1 MIPYLLKPSFHSTQR
16 TQCKQRTQHTQQ
28 TQRKN
33 RHRFY
38 PCVLPVT
45 SLASA
50 AYVAF
55 IAYFFQLRRKGT
67 VRKGYCV
74 EYDALYGNYA
84 LMTWCDVDVC
94 VHLQVCSR
102 WRDVL
107 YRPSLWHGVTPVV
120 YCRQLPLNDVD
131 DARRLYFRSIEQRGF
146 DSLRLVAAVDSDIE
160 TLDSLIPLA
169 STHIVDLSVRC
180 SNISDRGLER
190 LLELMS
196 SVVSLDL
203 SGCNELTEAGL
214 WTALSR
220 PRIVQL
226 SISDCINVADDTVAA
241 IAQLLPALRELNL
254 QAYHVTDAA
263 LALFA
268 GPSATTAAVCVG
280 GPGVGTTGA
289 RPLRTLRL
297 HSCWEITNH
306 GILNVVRTLPSLTE
320 LSLSGCSKV
329 TDDGVE
335 VIAENLRQL
344 RVLDLSWCSRL
355 SDAALEYIACDLG
368 QLEELSLDR

>member
-1 MIPYLLKPSFHSTQR
+1 
-16 TQCKQRTQHTQQ
+16 
-28 TQRKN
+28 
-33 RHRFY
+33 
-38 PCVLPVT
+38 LPAIT
-45 SLASA
+45 A
-50 AYVAF
+50 
-55 IAYFFQLRRKGT
+55 
-67 VRKGYCV
+67 
-74 EYDALYGNYA
+74 D
-84 LMTWCDVDVC
+84 
-94 VHLQVCSR
+94 
-102 WRDVL
+102 
-107 YRPSLWHGVTPVV
+107 
-120 YCRQLPLNDVD
+120 D

-146 DSLRLVAAVDSDIE
+146 DSLRLVAAVDADID
-160 TLDSLIPLA
+160 TLDLLIPQA
-169 STHIVDLSVRC
+169 STHIVELSVRC

-196 SVVSLDL
+196 AVVTLDL

-214 WTALSR
+214 WTALAR

-241 IAQLLPALRELNL
+241 IAQLLPQLRELNL

-268 GPSATTAAVCVG
+268 TTLPVCG
-280 GPGVGTTGA
+280 GPGVVTTSA
-289 RPLRTLRL
+289 CRPLRTLRL
-297 HSCWEITNH
+297 YSCWEITNH
-306 GILNVVRTLPSLTE
+306 GILNVVRTLPSLTV

-368 QLEELSLDR
+368 QLEELSLDRCVHVVLEMNY

>member
-1 MIPYLLKPSFHSTQR
+1 
-16 TQCKQRTQHTQQ
+16 
-28 TQRKN
+28 
-33 RHRFY
+33 
-38 PCVLPVT
+38 
-45 SLASA
+45 
-50 AYVAF
+50 
-55 IAYFFQLRRKGT
+55 
-67 VRKGYCV
+67 
-74 EYDALYGNYA
+74 
-84 LMTWCDVDVC
+84 
-94 VHLQVCSR
+94 VCSR

-107 YRPSLWHGVTPVV
+107 YRPSLWRGVTPVV
-120 YCRQLPLNDVD
+120 HCRQLPVDDVD

-146 DSLRLVAAVDSDIE
+146 DSLRLVAAVDSDIDA
-160 TLDSLIPLA
+160 LDALLPHA

-180 SNISDRGLER
+180 SNVSDRGLER
-190 LLELMS
+190 LLEMMS
-196 SVVSLDL
+196 AVVCLDL
-203 SGCNELTEAGL
+203 SGCNELTETGL
-214 WTALSR
+214 WTALAR

-241 IAQLLPALRELNL
+241 IAQLLPHLRELNL

-268 GPSATTAAVCVG
+268 GSTATAVPVCGGSAVMTIG
-280 GPGVGTTGA
+280 S

-306 GILNVVRTLPSLTE
+306 GILNVVRTLPSLTV

-344 RVLDLSWCSRL
+344 RVLDLSWCSRI

-368 QLEELSLDR
+368 QLEELSLDRSAQVTPILLLVCLGRSV

>member
-1 MIPYLLKPSFHSTQR
+1 M
-16 TQCKQRTQHTQQ
+16 
-28 TQRKN
+28 
-33 RHRFY
+33 
-38 PCVLPVT
+38 
-45 SLASA
+45 
-50 AYVAF
+50 
-55 IAYFFQLRRKGT
+55 
-67 VRKGYCV
+67 
-74 EYDALYGNYA
+74 
-84 LMTWCDVDVC
+84 
-94 VHLQVCSR
+94 QVCSR

-107 YRPSLWHGVTPVV
+107 YRPSLWRGVTPVV
-120 YCRQLPLNDVD
+120 YCRQLPAD
-131 DARRLYFRSIEQRGF
+131 DSDHTRRLYFRSIEQRGF
-146 DSLRLVAAVDSDIE
+146 DSVRLVAAVDSDVD
-160 TLDSLIPLA
+160 TLEALMPSA
-169 STHIVDLSVRC
+169 STHIVELSVRC
-180 SNISDRGLER
+180 SNVSDRGLER

-196 SVVSLDL
+196 AVVSLDL

-214 WTALSR
+214 WTALAR

-241 IAQLLPALRELNL
+241 IAQLLPQLRELNL

-268 GPSATTAAVCVG
+268 SPTATAATVPVCGGAGTPSAG
-280 GPGVGTTGA
+280 S

-306 GILNVVRTLPSLTE
+306 GLLNVVRTLPALTV

-344 RVLDLSWCSRL
+344 RVFDLSWCSRI

-368 QLEELSLDR
+368 QLEELSLDRSAQMAQMAAMSNEFIVKYRFFRQSQNKLNIQHCCRKRQQCRSNVRLCRSTIRLLSKESLGL

>member
-1 MIPYLLKPSFHSTQR
+1 M
-16 TQCKQRTQHTQQ
+16 
-28 TQRKN
+28 
-33 RHRFY
+33 
-38 PCVLPVT
+38 
-45 SLASA
+45 A
-50 AYVAF
+50 
-55 IAYFFQLRRKGT
+55 
-67 VRKGYCV
+67 
-74 EYDALYGNYA
+74 
-84 LMTWCDVDVC
+84 
-94 VHLQVCSR
+94 QVCSR
-102 WRDVL
+102 WREVL
-107 YRPSLWHGVTPVV
+107 YCRPSLWRGVTPVV
-120 YCRQLPLNDVD
+120 HCRQLAAENVD
-131 DARRLYFRSIEQRGF
+131 EARRSYFRSVEQRGF
-146 DSLRLVAAVDSDIE
+146 DSLRLVAAVDSDVDALD
-160 TLDSLIPLA
+160 TLMPHA
-169 STHIVDLSVRC
+169 STHIVELSVRC
-180 SNISDRGLER
+180 SNLSDGGLER

-196 SVVSLDL
+196 AVVSLDL

-214 WTALSR
+214 WTALAR

-241 IAQLLPALRELNL
+241 IAQLLPQLHELNL

-268 GPSATTAAVCVG
+268 AGPTSAASAAAAVPVCGV
-280 GPGVGTTGA
+280 PGVASAGGGCGG

-306 GILNVVRTLPSLTE
+306 GILNVVRTLPALTV

-344 RVLDLSWCSRL
+344 QVLDLSWCSRI

-368 QLEELSLDR
+368 QLEELSLDRQVSRSQIWLDLSVNLFLYSGSLCTVLRGMAYACLYTTKRLTLGQLVTPRQVESDDSRNQFQQTLWYT

>member
-1 MIPYLLKPSFHSTQR
+1 M
-16 TQCKQRTQHTQQ
+16 
-28 TQRKN
+28 
-33 RHRFY
+33 
-38 PCVLPVT
+38 
-45 SLASA
+45 
-50 AYVAF
+50 
-55 IAYFFQLRRKGT
+55 
-67 VRKGYCV
+67 
-74 EYDALYGNYA
+74 
-84 LMTWCDVDVC
+84 
-94 VHLQVCSR
+94 
-102 WRDVL
+102 L
-107 YRPSLWHGVTPVV
+107 YRPSLWRGVTPVV
-120 YCRQLPLNDVD
+120 YCRQLPANDVD
-131 DARRLYFRSIEQRGF
+131 DARRLYFRSVEQRGF
-146 DSLRLVAAVDSDIE
+146 DSLRLVAAVDSDID
-160 TLDSLIPLA
+160 TLDALIPQA
-169 STHIVDLSVRC
+169 STHIVELSVRC

-196 SVVSLDL
+196 AVVSLDL

-214 WTALSR
+214 WTALAR

-241 IAQLLPALRELNL
+241 IAQLLPQLRELNL

-268 GPSATTAAVCVG
+268 GPTATTLPVCG
-280 GPGVGTTGA
+280 GPGVVTA
-289 RPLRTLRL
+289 ASRPLRTLRL

-306 GILNVVRTLPSLTE
+306 GILNVVRTLPSLTV

-368 QLEELSLDR
+368 QLEELSLDRQVEAASTLSTVRLAQFFPSTELQNIDIRNR

>member
-1 MIPYLLKPSFHSTQR
+1 
-16 TQCKQRTQHTQQ
+16 
-28 TQRKN
+28 
-33 RHRFY
+33 
-38 PCVLPVT
+38 
-45 SLASA
+45 
-50 AYVAF
+50 
-55 IAYFFQLRRKGT
+55 
-67 VRKGYCV
+67 
-74 EYDALYGNYA
+74 
-84 LMTWCDVDVC
+84 
-94 VHLQVCSR
+94 
-102 WRDVL
+102 VL
-107 YRPSLWHGVTPVV
+107 YRPSLWRGVTPVV
-120 YCRQLPLNDVD
+120 HCRQLPPNDVD

-146 DSLRLVAAVDSDIE
+146 DSLRLVAAVDCDID
-160 TLDSLIPLA
+160 TLEALIPQA
-169 STHIVDLSVRC
+169 STHIVELSVRC

-196 SVVSLDL
+196 AVVSLDL

-214 WTALSR
+214 WTALAR

-241 IAQLLPALRELNL
+241 IAQLLPQLRELNL

-268 GPSATTAAVCVG
+268 GPTATTCGAA
-280 GPGVGTTGA
+280 GVITAAT

-306 GILNVVRTLPSLTE
+306 GILNVVRTLPSLTV

-368 QLEELSLDR
+368 QLEELSLDRSVELLYRHY

>member
-1 MIPYLLKPSFHSTQR
+1 M
-16 TQCKQRTQHTQQ
+16 
-28 TQRKN
+28 
-33 RHRFY
+33 
-38 PCVLPVT
+38 
-45 SLASA
+45 
-50 AYVAF
+50 
-55 IAYFFQLRRKGT
+55 
-67 VRKGYCV
+67 
-74 EYDALYGNYA
+74 
-84 LMTWCDVDVC
+84 
-94 VHLQVCSR
+94 
-102 WRDVL
+102 L
-107 YRPSLWHGVTPVV
+107 YRPSLWLGVTPVV
-120 YCRQLPLNDVD
+120 YCRQLPTDDVD

-146 DSLRLVAAVDSDIE
+146 DSLRLVAAVDADVDA
-160 TLDSLIPLA
+160 LDALMPVA
-169 STHIVDLSVRC
+169 SRRIVELSVRC
-180 SNISDRGLER
+180 SNVSDRGLER

-196 SVVSLDL
+196 AVVSLDL

-214 WTALSR
+214 WTALAR

-241 IAQLLPALRELNL
+241 IAQLLPQLRELNL

-268 GPSATTAAVCVG
+268 SAAAGSTAAVVG
-280 GPGVGTTGA
+280 GAAASAPAA

-306 GILNVVRTLPSLTE
+306 GILNVVRTLPGLTV

-344 RVLDLSWCSRL
+344 RVLDLSWCSRV

-368 QLEELSLDR
+368 QLEELSLDRSVAIVRST

>member
-1 MIPYLLKPSFHSTQR
+1 
-16 TQCKQRTQHTQQ
+16 
-28 TQRKN
+28 
-33 RHRFY
+33 
-38 PCVLPVT
+38 
-45 SLASA
+45 
-50 AYVAF
+50 
-55 IAYFFQLRRKGT
+55 
-67 VRKGYCV
+67 
-74 EYDALYGNYA
+74 
-84 LMTWCDVDVC
+84 
-94 VHLQVCSR
+94 
-102 WRDVL
+102 VL

-120 YCRQLPLNDVD
+120 YCRQLDVH

-146 DSLRLVAAVDSDIE
+146 DSLRLVAVVDSDIE
-160 TLDSLIPLA
+160 TLDSLIPQA
-169 STHIVDLSVRC
+169 SAHIVDLSVRC

-268 GPSATTAAVCVG
+268 GPCTPATVCA
-280 GPGVGTTGA
+280 GPGVGVATTTV

-355 SDAALEYIACDLG
+355 SDASLEYIACDLG

>member
-1 MIPYLLKPSFHSTQR
+1 
-16 TQCKQRTQHTQQ
+16 
-28 TQRKN
+28 
-33 RHRFY
+33 
-38 PCVLPVT
+38 LPV
-45 SLASA
+45 
-50 AYVAF
+50 
-55 IAYFFQLRRKGT
+55 
-67 VRKGYCV
+67 
-74 EYDALYGNYA
+74 D
-84 LMTWCDVDVC
+84 
-94 VHLQVCSR
+94 
-102 WRDVL
+102 
-107 YRPSLWHGVTPVV
+107 
-120 YCRQLPLNDVD
+120 DVD

-146 DSLRLVAAVDSDIE
+146 DSLRLVAAVDSDVD
-160 TLDSLIPLA
+160 TLDSLMPHA
-169 STHIVDLSVRC
+169 STHIVELSVRC
-180 SNISDRGLER
+180 SNVSDRGLER

-196 SVVSLDL
+196 AVVSLDL

-214 WTALSR
+214 WTALAR

-241 IAQLLPALRELNL
+241 IAQLLPHLRELNL

-268 GPSATTAAVCVG
+268 GPTTAVTVPVCG
-280 GPGVGTTGA
+280 GPGTATVAAGC

-306 GILNVVRTLPSLTE
+306 GILNVVRTLPSLSA

-344 RVLDLSWCSRL
+344 RVLDLSWCSRI

-368 QLEELSLDR
+368 QLEELSLDRSAAQL